1 MAKQAGLSAKQRE
14 DVDAALLEYGAHLTE
29 DDHIAKGGKVMGV
42 RLEVKGGRLRVE
54 GGGNLLASYPV
65 SHAGKGISDF
75 VKAFWFWKK
84 TPTEALR
91 TEGSQIEH
99 SAKKSPAQLQREID
113 EVLGGVSERYAKPA
127 AASTSLKDA
136 IAQAR
141 SKVKPGALE
150 DAISKARVKTEQ
162 SHHRQSI
169 WLTREGEFRV
179 RPMSE
184 KVSPLWFFVRDVPS
198 EDELRAEYGR

>member
-1 MAKQAGLSAKQRE
+1 MNQRQKYEAKGYTDAAASRSFRVSECPYSDGWQRDAWQAGAWRWMEEQRRLSKSA
-14 DVDAALLEYGAHLTE
+14 
-29 DDHIAKGGKVMGV
+29 
-42 RLEVKGGRLRVE
+42 RL
-54 GGGNLLASYPV
+54 
-65 SHAGKGISDF
+65 
-75 VKAFWFWKK
+75 K

-91 TEGSQIEH
+91 TEGPQIEH
-99 SAKKSPAQLQREID
+99 SVKKSPAQLQREID
-113 EVLGGVSERYAKPA
+113 EVLGGVSERYAKQA

-150 DAISKARVKTEQ
+150 DAIAKARVKTEQ

-198 EDELRAEYGR
+198 EDELRAKYGR

>member
-1 MAKQAGLSAKQRE
+1 MADRMKACQGSRLPSFNVKSTNF
-14 DVDAALLEYGAHLTE
+14 LE
-29 DDHIAKGGKVMGV
+29 
-42 RLEVKGGRLRVE
+42 
-54 GGGNLLASYPV
+54 ASV
-65 SHAGKGISDF
+65 NG
-75 VKAFWFWKK
+75 
-84 TPTEALR
+84 TPNRPL
-91 TEGSQIEH
+91 
-99 SAKKSPAQLQREID
+99 
-113 EVLGGVSERYAKPA
+113 
-127 AASTSLKDA
+127 ASTSLKDA

-150 DAISKARVKTEQ
+150 DAIAKARVKTEQ

-198 EDELRAEYGR
+198 EDELRAKYGR